1 MTIAPLT
8 GTDTVSYIEDTVGN
22 KATAQIVV
30 NVNPDGTPMA
40 GGTSSSPAVAGGE
53 YNSTGPT
60 LTNGQTD
67 ALQLDVKGNLRSAL
81 EALKITGTD
90 AFSNANVG
98 HVNDRDIFG
107 SGGQLLLAQAGWVY
121 NGTTWDRQ
129 RGDTTGSFVKQN
141 PLAGTDRSLTATTTS
156 AQLMAANTARTKF
169 FIKNDTAIVV
179 WINMGA
185 TAVATP
191 GAGNIA
197 IAANGGYF
205 EFTGYSGA
213 VNIIAAS
220 TTAAVTARE
229 F

>member
-1 MTIAPLT
+1 MAIQPIT
-8 GTDTVSYIEDTVGN
+8 GTDTVAYIDDTVGN
-22 KATAQIVV
+22 RATAAIVIPV
-30 NVNPDGTPMA
+30 NADGSAM
-40 GGTSSSPAVAGGE
+40 GGGSVSSPSISGGE
-53 YNSTGPT
+53 YNSTPPT

-67 ALQLDVKGNLRSAL
+67 ALQL
-81 EALKITGTD
+81 T
-90 AFSNANVG
+90 SN
-98 HVNDRDIFG
+98 
-107 SGGQLLLAQAGWVY
+107 GQLQVALTTSTGALAGIGTAAADAVATSTVALVTRGFGY
-121 NGTTWDRQ
+121 GFNGTTWDRT
-129 RGDTTGSFVKQN
+129 RGDTTGTFVKSN
-141 PLAGTDRSLTATTTS
+141 PLTGTDRSVTATTTS
-156 AQLMAANTARTKF
+156 AQLMAANTTRSKF

-185 TAVATP
+185 TAVASA
-191 GAGNIA
+191 GSGNIS

>member
-22 KATAQIVV
+22 KATAQIVIPV
-30 NVNPDGTPMA
+30 NADGTAM
-40 GGTSSSPAVAGGE
+40 GGGSAASPNIAGGE
-53 YNSTGPT
+53 YNSTPPT

-67 ALQLDVKGNLRSAL
+67 ALQLTSAGQLIVSAYGAAGTPADGVGNTSA
-81 EALKITGTD
+81 A
-90 AFSNANVG
+90 VG
-98 HVNDRDIFG
+98 VNDS
-107 SGGQLLLAQAGWVY
+107 SGVSRIGIRVFPSVF
-121 NGTTWDRQ
+121 NGTTWDRA
-129 RGDTTGSFVKQN
+129 RGDTSGSFVKTA
-141 PLAGTDRSLTATTTS
+141 PLAGTDRSATATTAS
-156 AQLMAANTARTKF
+156 SQLMAANTLRTKF

-185 TAVATP
+185 TAVATA
-191 GAGNIA
+191 GAGNIS

-205 EFTGYSGA
+205 EFTGYSGV

>member
-8 GTDTVSYIEDTVGN
+8 GTDTVSYVEDTIGN

-40 GGTSSSPAVAGGE
+40 GGTASSPAVAGGE
-53 YNSTGPT
+53 YTTPTPT

-67 ALQLDVKGNLRSAL
+67 ALQLDPSGSLRVRILGS
-81 EALKITGTD
+81 TSVGSD
-90 AFSNANVG
+90 GFSNSLTFA
-98 HVNDRDIFG
+98 G
-107 SGGQLLLAQAGWVY
+107 STTSQTTTALLANSGFVF

-129 RGDTTGSFVKQN
+129 RGDASGTFVKSN
-141 PLAGTDRSLTATTTS
+141 PLAGTDRSITATTTS
-156 AQLMAANTARTKF
+156 AQLMAANATRSKF
-169 FIKNDTAIVV
+169 FIKNDTAIVI

-185 TAVATP
+185 TAVAAA
-191 GAGNIA
+191 GSGNIA

-205 EFTGYSGA
+205 EFTGYSGV